1 VHKTL
6 PNKFI
11 VYFKI
16 LSLILCTLALFSCS
30 SQKNP
35 VIYQSTFNFSA
46 IKQYSFYLSDSPFYS
61 SQSLSHDQRN
71 RIEIAIEKALNK
83 KDLTYTDPA
92 NADIIVTYYITK
104 GSLLDYQTYN
114 KVVRF
119 CAACLKA
126 NTWQQHNNDWHFYT
140 NGLIIDLVNPTK
152 ERSVWRSIS
161 PLKFDTKDSGAER
174 NKKII
179 NAVNVM
185 LEQYIQ
191 Q

>member
-1 VHKTL
+1 MHKTL

-16 LSLILCTLALFSCS
+16 LSLILCTLAQFSCS
-30 SQKNP
+30 SPNNP

-46 IKQYSFYLSDSPFYS
+46 ITQYSFYLSGSPFYS

-83 KDLTYTDPA
+83 KDLTYTEPE

-104 GSLLDYQTYN
+104 GSRLDYQTYN
-114 KVVRF
+114 EVVRF

-126 NTWQQHNNDWHFYT
+126 NTWQQHNNDWHVYP
-140 NGLIIDLVNPTK
+140 NALIIDFVNPTK
-152 ERSVWRSIS
+152 ARSVWRSIS
-161 PLKFDTKDSGAER
+161 SRKFDTKDSSAER
-174 NKKII
+174 NEKII
-179 NAVNVM
+179 NAVNAM

>member
-1 VHKTL
+1 MHKTL

-16 LSLILCTLALFSCS
+16 LSLILCTSALFSCS

-46 IKQYSFYLSDSPFYS
+46 VKQYSFYLSNSPFYS

-126 NTWQQHNNDWHFYT
+126 NTWQQHNNDWHVYT
-140 NGLIIDLVNPTK
+140 NALIIDLVNPTK